1 MNGFISYLAS
11 VSWGLPFIEKLRTVF
26 IIFLVA
32 SIVSF
37 FFRQAIKRSTQLIRH
52 PRFSLVASK
61 EKRVRTVR
69 SVLDSLGL
77 LLIFGIAIFFTLET
91 LGVNLAP
98 FLASAGILGLAVGFG
113 AQSLVKDFITG
124 VFFLVEGQFDEGDVV
139 EINSVEGS
147 VEKIGF
153 RTVSVRDLAGA
164 LHIFQNSQITKVKNL
179 TKDWAR
185 VDIALLVAQE
195 PKIDDVTKSIGLAV
209 QKVLST
215 EEMKKIVLGEPEVL
229 SVEGIET
236 GGKIKLKVLVKVK
249 PKKQWTV
256 KRALLLE
263 IKRQFEKDSI
273 EFA

>member
-11 VSWGLPFIEKLRTVF
+11 VSWGFPFIEKLQTVF

-32 SIVSF
+32 SFVSF
-37 FFRQAIKRSTQLIRH
+37 LFRQAIKRSTALIRH
-52 PRFSLVASK
+52 PRFSLTASK
-61 EKRVRTVR
+61 EKRVRTIR
-69 SVLDSLGL
+69 SVFDSLGFV
-77 LLIFGIAIFFTLET
+77 LIFGIAIFFTLET

-124 VFFLVEGQFDEGDVV
+124 LFFLVEGQFDEGDVI
-139 EINSVEGS
+139 EINGVEGS
-147 VEKIGF
+147 VEKLGF

-164 LHIFQNSQITKVKNL
+164 LHIFQNSQIAKVKNL

-185 VDIALLVAQE
+185 VDIALLVEQE
-195 PKIDDVTKSIGLAV
+195 AKIDDVTKSIGLAV
-209 QKVLST
+209 QKVLAS
-215 EEMKKIVLGEPEVL
+215 EEMKKLVLGEPEVL
-229 SVEGIET
+229 AVDGIEP
-236 GGKIKLKVLVKVK
+236 GGKIKLKILLKVK

-263 IKRQFEKDSI
+263 VKRQFEKDSV
-273 EFA
+273 ELA